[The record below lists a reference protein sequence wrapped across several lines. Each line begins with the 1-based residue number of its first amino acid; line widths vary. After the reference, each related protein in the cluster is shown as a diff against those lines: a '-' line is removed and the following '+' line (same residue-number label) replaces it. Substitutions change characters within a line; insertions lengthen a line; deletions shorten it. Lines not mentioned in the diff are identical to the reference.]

1 VTRNA
6 IDRVLGD
13 FDFDLLTEEERIEFL
28 RLMDASVPNR
38 WTLTPKQQYAD
49 AVWRH
54 VDWLLYGGAAG
65 GGKSDFACHHVNE
78 LSNRIPNHNSLLIR
92 QSIPEL
98 RRSLILRL
106 ITRIKQYKIP
116 ARYRKRDGQSGF
128 DYQNGSL
135 IECGHCATDEDVGK
149 YLSAEYDCMVIDEAS
164 QLTPDQIV
172 QLSARLRTT
181 KDKAALGAR
190 PHLGL
195 FTNPGDVAHAWLY
208 DTFVTACGYGQKIV
222 VYDVSQ
228 GLEKLF
234 PVREYEAPVSVRD
247 ATYDELYDV
256 LIPWANGL
264 HVEVD
269 PATQL
274 AVAFVPAKATD
285 NPHIDPSYLK
295 FLNALPERRRRQ
307 LRDGDWDT
315 FEGQFFE
322 AYSRATHVIEPF
334 EIPESWGRIRGLDYG
349 STAPYCCLWGAWDN
363 DGNCYVYREEYEAGL
378 TPDTQAR
385 KVVARSVDGNQ
396 RREKFQATVAD
407 PSVFSDRRGTGQ
419 SIADM
424 WRANGLHVVRA
435 KNQRV
440 AGWANVR
447 QYLWDPEKINKAEGT
462 VGGPRLYIFNTC
474 TNLARTLPL
483 MQHSRHNP
491 EDLDTHLEDHAVDAL
506 RYMLAVRPMN
516 EVHRRRIPAVGADA
530 KWQQMLR
537 RMDKRKGRP
546 SWS

>member
-1 VTRNA
+1 MKRPP
-6 IDRVLGD
+6 IDRILGD
-13 FDFDLLTEEERIEFL
+13 LDFDLLTEEERSEFL
-28 RLMDASVPNR
+28 RLMDTAIGPQ
-38 WTLTPKQQYAD
+38 WTLTPKQEYAN
-49 AVWRH
+49 AIWH
-54 VDWLLYGGAAG
+54 QVDWLLYGGAAG

-78 LSNRIPNHNSLLIR
+78 LSLRIPGHNSLLVR

-106 ITRIKQYKIP
+106 ITRIRQFKLP
-116 ARYRKRDGQSGF
+116 ARYRKLDGQAGF
-128 DYQNGSL
+128 QYTNGSL

-181 KDKAALGAR
+181 RDKAMLGAR

-208 DTFVTACGYGQKIV
+208 DTFVTATNYGQQVV

-228 GLEKLF
+228 GLERMW
-234 PVREYEAPVSVRD
+234 PVRTYEAPINVRD
-247 ATYDELYDV
+247 ATEIDILDTLV
-256 LIPWANGL
+256 PWARNL
-264 HVEVD
+264 NVETD

-322 AYSRATHVIEPF
+322 SYSRATHVIEPF
-334 EIPESWGRIRGLDYG
+334 EIPEGWTKARGLDYG

-363 DGNCYVYREEYEAGL
+363 DGNCYIYREDYEAGL
-378 TPDTQAR
+378 TPDMQAR
-385 KVVARSVDGNQ
+385 RVVSRSVDGNN

-407 PSVFSDRRGTGQ
+407 PSVFSDRRGTGR

-424 WRANGLHVVRA
+424 WRDCGLHTTRA
-435 KNQRV
+435 KNQRI

-447 QYLWDPEKINKAEGT
+447 QYLWDAEKPDSEGRF
-462 VGGPRLYIFNTC
+462 GAPRMYIFNTC
-474 TNLARTLPL
+474 TNLTRTIALQ
-483 MQHSRHNP
+483 QHDKRQP
-491 EDLDTHLEDHAVDAL
+491 EDLDTNLEDHAVDAL
-506 RYMLAVRPMN
+506 RYLLAVRPLN
-516 EVHRRRIPAVGADA
+516 EIHRRRIPPVGMEAR
-530 KWQQMLR
+530 WQQMLR
-537 RMDKRKGRP
+537 KADKRKRP
-546 SWS
+546 TTWK